1 MRGRCQWAAEPAV
14 TRESEPS
21 ITCPS
26 VSSHFSLLATRLY
39 AAVFLVFLII
49 GVIILIFPAKIKGV
63 GRIFYKKIS
72 GASRPMRQHAPN
84 PAATRPRSPIET
96 YSTFGIL
103 VHGVDKK
110 RKNKGM
116 V

>member
-1 MRGRCQWAAEPAV
+1 MCVRCQWAAEPAV

-63 GRIFYKKIS
+63 GRIFYKKNFRGVPADAPARPESS
-72 GASRPMRQHAPN
+72 GHK
-84 PAATRPRSPIET
+84 AAIT
-96 YSTFGIL
+96 
-103 VHGVDKK
+103 D
-110 RKNKGM
+110 
-116 V
+116 